1 MKIWSYFSDPARDVA
16 VATNFVGKS
25 TSNTHLVVRMTFAR
39 AAQPAYDKK
48 SNCCAVSRQTDY
60 LTRWTQVSQ
69 LTDQLTITTDGEE
82 DTPVGYRQALL
93 ASSFET
99 SVTLAD
105 DSVV

>member
-1 MKIWSYFSDPARDVA
+1 
-16 VATNFVGKS
+16 
-25 TSNTHLVVRMTFAR
+25 MTFAR

-69 LTDQLTITTDGEE
+69 LTDQLTITTDGEG